1 MQNSLSILDNIQIAS
16 PCPMSWDAMTGDERA
31 RHCNQ
36 CEKHVYNISEM
47 TRDEAE
53 QLIIEKEGRLC
64 LRLHRRHDGKVMT
77 ADCPVGLRR
86 KIKNRL
92 KLVTAAFVATLT
104 LIFGTIVGIGSP
116 HRAETI
122 QQQLMKLRQYQPF
135 RIVYDNFFPRDPT
148 ELGSVCVPTRPRPTA
163 PAPVPAA
170 NNNAT
175 P

>member
-1 MQNSLSILDNIQIAS
+1 MSSPLSILNNIQIAS
-16 PCPMSWDAMTGDERA
+16 PCPMSWDAMTGDERT
-31 RHCNQ
+31 RHCNE

-53 QLIIEKEGRLC
+53 RLIVEKEGRLC
-64 LRLHRRHDGKVMT
+64 VRLHRRHDGTVMT
-77 ADCPVGLRR
+77 ADCPVGLRG

-116 HRAETI
+116 RRAETI
-122 QQQLMKLRQYQPF
+122 QQQLTKLRQYQPF
-135 RIVYDNFFPRDPT
+135 RIVCNKLFPRDPT
-148 ELGSVCVPTRPRPTA
+148 ELGEVGIIVRRPTT
-163 PAPVPAA
+163 PAA
-170 NNNAT
+170 IPPPSNSA